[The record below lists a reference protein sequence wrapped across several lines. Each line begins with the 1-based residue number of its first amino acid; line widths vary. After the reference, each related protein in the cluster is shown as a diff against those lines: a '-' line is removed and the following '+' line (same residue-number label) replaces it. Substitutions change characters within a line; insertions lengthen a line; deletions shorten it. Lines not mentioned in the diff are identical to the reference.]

1 MASAA
6 VRMSNP
12 DEYVTA
18 QGKNWM
24 IMGDLATSAAF
35 MKPMICSMLY
45 AIAAITP
52 YLPFSAAVSTTLLLF
67 DNFQFGGGAIAVKS
81 GEI

>member
-12 DEYVTA
+12 EEYVTA

-24 IMGDLATSAAF
+24 MMGDLATSAAC
-35 MKPMICSMLY
+35 MKPMICSILY
-45 AIAAITP
+45 AIAAMTP
-52 YLPFSAAVSTTLLLF
+52 YLPLSAAVSTRLLLF
-67 DNFQFGGGAIAVKS
+67 DNFQLDGGAIVAKS
-81 GEI
+81 GGI